1 MKLGVFGGTFDPPH
15 YGHLAL
21 AETARVQL
29 GLDEVLFIPA
39 GAPPHK
45 LDHRLSPPEVRAA
58 LVEAAIADNPA
69 FTLCRVDLD
78 RPGPH
83 YTVEMLRLLRRRFP
97 QVEGWYFLM
106 GEDSLRDF
114 PTWREPAHILEMATL
129 AVMPRPQMAADVEAV
144 LARLPALRGRF
155 LWLDVPPVYFAA
167 TDLRRRVR
175 VGLPLRY
182 LVPPAVEQ
190 RILEWRLYRDTP

>member
-1 MKLGVFGGTFDPPH
+1 MELGVFGGTFDPPH

-29 GLDEVLFIPA
+29 GLDEVLFVPA

-97 QVEGWYFLM
+97 RVEQWYFLM

-114 PTWREPAHILEMATL
+114 PTWREPARILEMATL

-190 RILEWRLYRDTP
+190 QIAERQLYREP

>member
-1 MKLGVFGGTFDPPH
+1 MELGVFGGTFDPPH

-29 GLDEVLFIPA
+29 GLDEVLFVPA

-97 QVEGWYFLM
+97 RVEQWYFLM

-114 PTWREPAHILEMATL
+114 PTWREPARILEMATL

-175 VGLPLRY
+175 VGLPLRH

-190 RILEWRLYRDTP
+190 QIAERQLYREP